1 MLLVDFIEANPGTK
15 FILFHG
21 GFPWIG
27 ETGAIVLTE
36 LCHAKNVWLDSVF
49 IPTGKLRRS

>member
-1 MLLVDFIEANPGTK
+1 MPFQIHTGQGRIQSSSPMNLINVIEGNPGTK

-27 ETGAIVLTE
+27 ETGAIVQK
-36 LCHAKNVWLDSVF
+36 H
-49 IPTGKLRRS
+49 